1 LILKTF
7 LYKKGGFYIDNNW
20 CLNKRKA
27 MTRVLGM
34 GNALVDILIRLEN
47 DDLLKEFYLPKGSMQ
62 LVDQTFA
69 RKIQERAS
77 TKVAVKASGG
87 SAANTIHGLAELDIG
102 TGFIGKV
109 GKDMLGKFFKEDL
122 ERAGIEP
129 VLFYGKAD
137 TGIAVT
143 LITPDSERTFTVYL
157 GAAME
162 QTPEDISDKFFQNY
176 NYFHVEGYLV
186 QNHELI
192 ETAIKLAKK
201 NNLTVSLDLA
211 SYNVVEENVEFLK
224 RLIPEYV
231 DIVFANEEEAMAFT
245 GKEPKEALTDLAEI
259 SEIAVVKIGER
270 GSLIKKG
277 KKYNEVG
284 IIDADCVDTTGA
296 GDLYAA
302 GFIYG
307 LIRKLSLKECGKV
320 GALLSGKV
328 IENIG
333 GKINRNTWIEIKKSF
348 S

>member
-1 LILKTF
+1 
-7 LYKKGGFYIDNNW
+7 
-20 CLNKRKA
+20 
-27 MTRVLGM
+27 MPRVLGM

-47 DDLLKEFYLPKGSMQ
+47 DELLREFNLPKGSMQ

-69 RKIQERAS
+69 RKLQERTS
-77 TKVAVKASGG
+77 TKVTVRASGG
-87 SAANTIHGLAELDIG
+87 SAANTIHGLAELNIG
-102 TGFIGKV
+102 TGFIGKI
-109 GKDMLGKFFKEDL
+109 GSDMLGKFFKEDMK
-122 ERAGIEP
+122 RAGIEP

-143 LITPDSERTFTVYL
+143 LITPDSERTFAVYL

-162 QTPEDISDKFFQNY
+162 QTPEDISIGLFQDF

-192 ETAIKLAKK
+192 EKAIKLAKK

-231 DIVFANEEEAMAFT
+231 DIIFANEEEAKAFT
-245 GKEPKEALTDLAEI
+245 GKEPGEALTELAEI
-259 SEIAVVKIGER
+259 SGIAVVKIGER

-277 KKYNEVG
+277 KEYNEIG
-284 IIDADCVDTTGA
+284 IIDVDSLDTTGA

-302 GFIYG
+302 GFLYG
-307 LIRKLSLKECGKV
+307 LIKRLSLKECGKL
-320 GALLSGKV
+320 GAFLSGKV
-328 IENIG
+328 IESIG